1 MANLM
6 VLTNIPDDAQ
16 YVTISAP
23 ASTLNGY
30 LYVLGAKAA
39 SGVYAAATPA
49 AITDLNVVMVAAVCL
64 PYAAETV
71 ENDFTIATGDTVR
84 ALVPSLGMEVAI
96 PVANVTATATVAA
109 GAFVIIDASTGKPEC
124 VASLGGTESLAFKV
138 TGTFTKAGVAMFNM
152 RCIKAQV

>member
-6 VLTNIPDDAQ
+6 VFTNVPNDAQ
-16 YVTISAP
+16 YVNIVAP
-23 ASTLNGY
+23 ASTSNGY
-30 LYVLGAKAA
+30 LYVLGAK
-39 SGVYAAATPA
+39 GTDGTYAAATPA

-64 PYAAETV
+64 PYGVETL
-71 ENDFTIATGDTVR
+71 ESDYTIATGEVVR
-84 ALVPSLGMEVAI
+84 ALVPRIGYEVAI
-96 PVANVTATATVAA
+96 PVANVTATTTVAA
-109 GAFVIIDASTGKPEC
+109 DAFVIIDAATGKPEC